1 VRDVRG
7 ERGQALLLLIG
18 ALAAVLVGAFVLGAV
33 GRGVG
38 VQGRD
43 QRAAD
48 LAALAGA
55 QAMRASYP
63 RLFEPVRLGGRL
75 NSRHLSRD
83 SYLHLGRLAALRTGR
98 LNGAR
103 EIAVEFPDA
112 LQLAPVRIRTTV
124 SDPAIVPSAG
134 GQKLSAPVR
143 ARAEAELAPDAGTL
157 RTPVGR

>member
-1 VRDVRG
+1 MRG

-55 QAMRASYP
+55 QAMRASYA
-63 RLFEPVRLGGRL
+63 RLFEPVRLGGRI
-75 NSRHLSRD
+75 NSRHLSRA
-83 SYLHLGRLAALRTGR
+83 SYLELGRLAALRTGR

-112 LQLAPVRIRTTV
+112 SQLAPVRIRTTV
-124 SDPAIVPSAG
+124 SDPVIVPSAG
-134 GQKLSAPVR
+134 GRKLTAPVR